1 MIDLR
6 WMWLFLDTPEEVAE
20 EAWEFWRAVTG
31 STLSEPRGE
40 TGQFAT
46 LLPGEGDPWLKLQRV
61 GGGGGLHFDL
71 DSTDRAASLAAAL
84 GAGAAQ
90 RERYHDVEVM
100 TSPGGF
106 AFCLTLGEGGDWVRG
121 PRTMLDQVCVD
132 IPPRLWDSEV
142 EFWASLTGMEA
153 AEGRTPDFRRLLPP
167 RGRPM
172 RMLLQRLQSD
182 ADRVTAHPDFAS
194 ADRAADT
201 EAHVGLGA
209 EVVRAFEA
217 WTVMRAPGGQVYCLT
232 DRDPA
237 TGLLR

>member
-1 MIDLR
+1 
-6 WMWLFLDTPEEVAE
+6 
-20 EAWEFWRAVTG
+20 
-31 STLSEPRGE
+31 
-40 TGQFAT
+40 
-46 LLPGEGDPWLKLQRV
+46 
-61 GGGGGLHFDL
+61 
-71 DSTDRAASLAAAL
+71 
-84 GAGAAQ
+84 
-90 RERYHDVEVM
+90 
-100 TSPGGF
+100 
-106 AFCLTLGEGGDWVRG
+106 
-121 PRTMLDQVCVD
+121 MLDQVCVD